1 MGAPKICHPNIGP
14 GPDPAGGIHHRRCV
28 TPRLRSARAGA
39 RAAGKTGRRSQ
50 WPTWSARKQARS
62 ASSMQASVGGGPQAP
77 NWEAGA
83 EVPPNASESPQS
95 SSPNSFVSGTDES
108 AGECTSGLA
117 TFESETSSE
126 NISVPAPGRRGPSPK
141 PRIPGGRGEGAQGE
155 CEGPDRAAHHR
166 PSRDRAG
173 RHVLSFDASSPPPE
187 GGGGNGKIGTSP
199 NRGTPW
205 RHAYGPASVP
215 AAAAAVGGVEGG
227 GRASFFRGARRLH
240 RLTMWRCA
248 RRVRR
253 GSCARRGRCYDW
265 RACRSRYPTRPRPSH
280 PGLQRPRHPPRG
292 SA

>member
-215 AAAAAVGGVEGG
+215 AAAAAVGGGAVERGRGG
-227 GRASFFRGARRLH
+227 GGLLFFVVRGAC
-240 RLTMWRCA
+240 T
-248 RRVRR
+248 
-253 GSCARRGRCYDW
+253 G
-265 RACRSRYPTRPRPSH
+265 
-280 PGLQRPRHPPRG
+280 
-292 SA
+292 